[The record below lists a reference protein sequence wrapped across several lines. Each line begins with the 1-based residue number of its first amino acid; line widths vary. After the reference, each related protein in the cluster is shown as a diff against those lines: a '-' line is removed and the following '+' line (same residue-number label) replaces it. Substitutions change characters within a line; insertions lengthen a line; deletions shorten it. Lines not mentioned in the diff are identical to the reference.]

1 MKKAIGTGLVAIGL
15 LVGLN
20 STASAANYT
29 PDTLLT
35 QIMSDNSGQ
44 EYEEEQLEIAC
55 SCSVTLLTNVD
66 IDNDGLQQDDNGD
79 NFIDVAPNTPGYFIL
94 KFGKGQGITA
104 DMFFFQNDPD
114 LTKLVWNDSQITGGG
129 GKSEAIS
136 HYAITTNV
144 TTTEN
149 PTTDDV
155 PTTGGPGDVPEPAL
169 LSLLGAGLVGAAAR
183 LRKKA

>member
-1 MKKAIGTGLVAIGL
+1 MKKAVLSALVVAALAG
-15 LVGLN
+15 
-20 STASAANYT
+20 TASAQVRLELRLVRQTGTPAN
-29 PDTLLT
+29 PGASN
-35 QIMSDNSGQ
+35 Q
-44 EYEEEQLEIAC
+44 
-55 SCSVTLLTNVD
+55 VTNVD
-66 IDNDGLQQDDNGD
+66 IDNDDLSQDESGD

-114 LTKLVWNDSQITGGG
+114 LTKLVWNDSQITDNG

-144 TTTEN
+144 TTTDN